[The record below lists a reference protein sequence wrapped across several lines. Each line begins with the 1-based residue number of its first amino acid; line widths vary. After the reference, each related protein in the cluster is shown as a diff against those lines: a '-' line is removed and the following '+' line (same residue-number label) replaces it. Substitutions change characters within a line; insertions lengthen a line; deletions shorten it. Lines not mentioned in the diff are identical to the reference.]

1 MNANRTFRR
10 SANHGPGQDGQYPG
24 GAGVATLAIDVM
36 VILAAALPTYLL
48 IKQALTPELES
59 FAWPPR
65 WFPHQLTWAHLES
78 VFALAELRS
87 ALVLSVFVA
96 TAAALLSTAM
106 GTLLAYA
113 MARRE
118 RIRQAGMAAITTA
131 RLLPMIAV
139 ALPLALVL
147 IRVGLYD
154 SPSATGLALIHAA
167 LAIPMTALTTY
178 SAFVAVPREQEEAA
192 FLDGASTL
200 RIFRS
205 IDVPQARGAIAAA
218 LVLSFI
224 LSWDEF
230 GFALLIQVT
239 HRTLPPLL
247 YYYTVFGD
255 VGPAS
260 ALALVMMLPAL
271 AVIIALRPMLK
282 AGLMA
287 GTRR

>member
-1 MNANRTFRR
+1 MIGRRRYERTALPAAPPIHGSG
-10 SANHGPGQDGQYPG
+10 SARADSSESGLGST
-24 GAGVATLAIDVM
+24 AFIIEST
-36 VILAAALPTYLL
+36 VILAAVIPIYLL
-48 IKQALTPELES
+48 VKQALTPELES
-59 FAWPPR
+59 FAWPPVWVPR
-65 WFPHQLTWAHLES
+65 NLTLAHLES

-87 ALVLSVFVA
+87 AVVLSVGRGDCRRGAFNRV
-96 TAAALLSTAM
+96 
-106 GTLLAYA
+106 GTMLAYA

-118 RIRQAGMAAITTA
+118 RLRQAGMAAVTAA

-154 SPSATGLALIHAA
+154 SATGMGLALIHAA
-167 LAIPMTALTTY
+167 LAIPTDRAHRLQRVRRGSSGAGGGGVSGRRVDACGFSCPLT
-178 SAFVAVPREQEEAA
+178 FPRPEA
-192 FLDGASTL
+192 
-200 RIFRS
+200 
-205 IDVPQARGAIAAA
+205 AIAAS

-224 LSWDEF
+224 MSWDEF

-260 ALALVMMLPAL
+260 ALALIMLC
-271 AVIIALRPMLK
+271 
-282 AGLMA
+282 
-287 GTRR
+287 RRWR

>member
-1 MNANRTFRR
+1 MNGNGASSRT
-10 SANHGPGQDGQYPG
+10 ANHGPGNAGRYPSG
-24 GAGVATLAIDVM
+24 PGIAVFAIDVM

-87 ALVLSVFVA
+87 ALVLSMFVGV
-96 TAAALLSTAM
+96 AAALLSTAL
-106 GTLLAYA
+106 GTMLAYA

-118 RIRQAGMAAITTA
+118 RIRQAGMAAITAA

-154 SPSATGLALIHAA
+154 SPSAIGLALIHAA

-205 IDVPQARGAIAAA
+205 IGVPGQERDRGGAGA
-218 LVLSFI
+218 
-224 LSWDEF
+224 EF
-230 GFALLIQVT
+230 
-239 HRTLPPLL
+239 H
-247 YYYTVFGD
+247 
-255 VGPAS
+255 
-260 ALALVMMLPAL
+260 
-271 AVIIALRPMLK
+271 LK
-282 AGLMA
+282 LG
-287 GTRR
+287 